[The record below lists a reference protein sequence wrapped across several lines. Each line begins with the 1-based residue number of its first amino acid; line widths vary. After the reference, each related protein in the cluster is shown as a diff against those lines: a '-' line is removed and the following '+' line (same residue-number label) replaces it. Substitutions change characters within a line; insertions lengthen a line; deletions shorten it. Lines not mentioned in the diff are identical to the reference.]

1 MNEAKKEE
9 LLREPNI
16 IVLSTVDA
24 KGRPH
29 ATPVWYLYDDGE
41 IRISVGKNE
50 QKHKNVLRN
59 PNVSVVI
66 DRRGLPYY
74 AIMIQGT
81 AEIMPGFSDE
91 DRLRLAVRYLG
102 DELGKRYTESTNG
115 GDSVTLR
122 IHPRKVMEF
131 DPMASAG

>member
-1 MNEAKKEE
+1 MNEAKKEA
-9 LLREPNI
+9 LLQEPNI
-16 IVLSTVDA
+16 IVLATADA

-81 AEIMPGFSDE
+81 AEIGPGMSDE

-122 IHPRKVMEF
+122 IRPRKVMEF

>member
-1 MNEAKKEE
+1 MSFSAKQDA
-9 LLREPNI
+9 LLREANV
-16 IVLSTVDA
+16 IVFSSVDA

-81 AEIMPGFSDE
+81 AEIGPGLSDE

-102 DELGKRYTESTNG
+102 KDLGKRYTDSTKS

-122 IHPRKVMEF
+122 IRPRKVMEY
-131 DPMASAG
+131 DPRPGG

>member
-1 MNEAKKEE
+1 MSFSAKQDA
-9 LLREPNI
+9 LLREANV
-16 IVLSTVDA
+16 IVFSSVDA

-81 AEIMPGFSDE
+81 AEIGPGLSDE

-102 DELGKRYTESTNG
+102 DDLGKRYTDSTNSA
-115 GDSVTLR
+115 DSVTLR
-122 IHPRKVMEF
+122 IRPRKVMEY
-131 DPMASAG
+131 DPMPGG